1 MPAEAASE
9 VTRGTTS
16 LDSVVHALKS
26 KTKMEHRLTE
36 NTLTIPMHGA
46 MVRRNGKQI
55 DRSTRGL
62 ATPASRINAITCDEG
77 LATHFR

>member
-1 MPAEAASE
+1 
-9 VTRGTTS
+9 
-16 LDSVVHALKS
+16 
-26 KTKMEHRLTE
+26 MEHRLTE